1 MTTASLALTA
11 KSYGAFEMQENIRK
25 STKKAVIITMSFLLL
40 LLITYIMVKVVAKP
54 SLKMTAP
61 ITKMKLENLPPPPVD
76 NAPPPPPPPPEVFT
90 GPAARAGN
98 PVPVPDAEIAP
109 DVKDFAKNDEVARAS
124 AEGGDGQDFGGF
136 ASNVQVDQPIDVKKE
151 EEPNL
156 DDFIAT
162 EKDPEP
168 NMAQLQKNLVYPEMA
183 RRAGLEGKV
192 IIRVLVGKD
201 GKPKPGKVR
210 VEDSSNEL
218 FNQAALDA
226 IMKTSFTPAIQ
237 NGQPIEVPVTVPIVF
252 RLR

>member
-1 MTTASLALTA
+1 MSTASLALTA
-11 KSYGAFEMQENIRK
+11 KSYGAFEMKEYIRK
-25 STKKAVIITMSFLLL
+25 STVKAAIITMSLLL
-40 LLITYIMVKVVAKP
+40 LLLLVYLVIKVVAKP
-54 SLKMTAP
+54 TVKFVAP
-61 ITKMKLENLPPPPVD
+61 ITTTKLEKITQQEENI
-76 NAPPPPPPPPEVFT
+76 PPPPPPPPAYE
-90 GPAARAGN
+90 GPAARAGT

-124 AEGGDGQDFGGF
+124 SEGGDGQDFGGF
-136 ASNVQVDQPIDVKKE
+136 ASNIKVDQPIDVKKE
-151 EEPNL
+151 EEPSL

-168 NMAQLQKNLVYPEMA
+168 NYAQLQKNIVYPEMA

>member
-1 MTTASLALTA
+1 MIDTLALTA
-11 KSYGAFEMQENIRK
+11 KSYGAFEMKEFIRK
-25 STKKAVIITMSFLLL
+25 STVKAFIITMSILLL
-40 LLITYIMVKVVAKP
+40 LLLAYIVTKVVSKASFK
-54 SLKMTAP
+54 SAAP

-76 NAPPPPPPPPEVFT
+76 NAPPPPPPPPEVYT

-109 DVKDFAKNDEVARAS
+109 DVKDFAKNDEIARAS
-124 AEGGDGQDFGGF
+124 AEGGNGQDFGGF
-136 ASNVQVDQPIDVKKE
+136 ASNVQIDQPVDVKKE
-151 EEPNL
+151 EEPSL

-168 NMAQLQKNLVYPEMA
+168 NYAQLHKNIVYPDMA
-183 RRAGLEGKV
+183 RRAGIEGKV

-201 GKPKPGKVR
+201 GKPKPGKAR
-210 VEDSSNEL
+210 VEDSTNEM